1 MAEGRLTT
9 HVLDT
14 AAGRPAAGLR
24 IELWS
29 VRPDGAR
36 DLVRE
41 AVTNDDGRIDGALL
55 SGAAFVTGSYELVFH
70 AGDYLRAAGHAARV
84 RKLRDEALDLR
95 RFDIPDGRVTEA
107 VNGAPRC
114 GPVALER
121 VRRERGEVFGL
132 PFLFDLAEET
142 ATRDLALVGDH
153 LLLDLVRRA
162 LVGDPST
169 P

>member
-41 AVTNDDGRIDGALL
+41 AVTNGDGRIDGALL

-70 AGDYLRAAGHAARV
+70 AGDYLRAAGHALA
-84 RKLRDEALDLR
+84 DPAFLDIVPI
-95 RFDIPDGRVTEA
+95 RFGIADASAHYHVPLLISPYGYSTY
-107 VNGAPRC
+107 
-114 GPVALER
+114 
-121 VRRERGEVFGL
+121 RG
-132 PFLFDLAEET
+132 
-142 ATRDLALVGDH
+142 
-153 LLLDLVRRA
+153 
-162 LVGDPST
+162 S
-169 P
+169 